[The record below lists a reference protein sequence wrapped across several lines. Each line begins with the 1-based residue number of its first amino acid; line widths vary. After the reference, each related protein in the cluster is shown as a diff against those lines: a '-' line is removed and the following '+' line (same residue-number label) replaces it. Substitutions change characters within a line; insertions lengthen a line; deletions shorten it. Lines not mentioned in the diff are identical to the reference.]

1 MKIRSIYLVVINLV
15 ITALILT
22 SCGAAKATGSHT
34 LEVNIDPM
42 SGGTV
47 SPNGVNSYSA
57 NEKVGITAVAAAGF
71 KFTSWSGDVPDGQDK
86 TSRKITVTMNKDR
99 KLQANFEKIA
109 GVAMYKWSIEAKTGK
124 DVPWND
130 PEVREAIC
138 LALKE
143 EEISEFLYPAGN
155 VRLEP
160 EVEYASEVYNL
171 EKAKELMK
179 EAGYSEG
186 FKIGYAGSNDA
197 ASDKLMNYVSELMI
211 HIGITFSEDYS
222 NGGLKISLVE
232 SP

>member
-1 MKIRSIYLVVINLV
+1 VKIRSICLVTINLV
-15 ITALILT
+15 IAALVLA
-22 SCGAAKATGSHT
+22 SCGATNATGIHT
-34 LEVNIDPM
+34 LEVNIEPM

-57 NEKVGITAVAAAGF
+57 NENVSVTSVAAAGF

-86 TSRKITVTMNKDR
+86 TGRKITVTMNKDR

-109 GVAMYKWSIEAKTGK
+109 GVAAYKWSLEVKTGE

-130 PEVREAIC
+130 PGVREAMC
-138 LALKE
+138 LALQE
-143 EEISEFLYPAGN
+143 EEISKFLYPAGN

-160 EVEYASEVYNL
+160 EVEYASEVYNQ

-186 FKIGYAGSNDA
+186 FQMGYAGSNDA
-197 ASDKLMNYVSELMI
+197 ASNKLMNYVSELMI

>member
-1 MKIRSIYLVVINLV
+1 VKIRSIGLITVNLV
-15 ITALILT
+15 IATLILA
-22 SCGAAKATGSHT
+22 SCSAAKTTGSHT
-34 LEVNIDPM
+34 LEVNIEPM

-47 SPNGVNSYSA
+47 SPNGINSYSA
-57 NEKVGITAVAAAGF
+57 NENVSVTSVAAAGF
-71 KFTSWSGDVPDGQDK
+71 KFTSWSGDVPDDQDK
-86 TSRKITVTMNKDR
+86 TGRKITVTMNKDR

-109 GVAMYKWSIEAKTGK
+109 GVAVYRWSLEVKTGK
-124 DVPWND
+124 DVPWNN

-155 VRLEP
+155 VLLEP

-171 EKAKELMK
+171 EKSKELMK

-186 FKIGYAGSNDA
+186 FQIGYAGSNDA
-197 ASDKLMNYVSELMI
+197 ASNKLMNYVSELMI